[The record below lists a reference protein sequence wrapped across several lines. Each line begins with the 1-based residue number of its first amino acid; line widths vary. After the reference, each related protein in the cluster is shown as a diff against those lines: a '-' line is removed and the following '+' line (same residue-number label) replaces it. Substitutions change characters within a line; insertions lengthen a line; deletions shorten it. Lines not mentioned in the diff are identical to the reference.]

1 VRYCARINLTET
13 AGIAVEQDFYGKLV
27 AIVNEDRV
35 RRKELLSRHT
45 TFRIG
50 GFADYFVCAGKDE
63 LAPVIALC
71 RREGISYFLIGNGSN
86 LLVADAGYRGV
97 VIKLDSS
104 SSCAFVEAGDF
115 VKVRAGAGE
124 LLSVFAREVIAKG
137 AAGFAF
143 AAGIPGSV
151 GGALYMN
158 AGAYGGEI
166 SDFLVGVQ
174 VLTENGKIV
183 FMPREELEFSYR
195 SSIFQNREIY
205 ALSADFCFPRGDA
218 HAEQRRMEELS
229 ALRREK
235 QPLEYPSA
243 GSTFK
248 RPSGH
253 FAGKLIMEAGLS
265 GLRVGGA
272 KVAEKHCGFVVND
285 ADATAKDVVELI
297 AKVRESVWEKHGVRL
312 EPEIRFL
319 GDLSLPWGDEKR

>member
-1 VRYCARINLTET
+1 MRENARINLTET

-50 GFADYFVCAGKDE
+50 GFADYFVCVDKEE

-71 RREGISYFLIGNGSN
+71 RREKVPCFLIGNGSN
-86 LLVADAGYRGV
+86 LLAADTGYCGV

-104 SSCAFVEAGDF
+104 GDCTFFEAGDF
-115 VKVRAGAGE
+115 VKARVGAGE
-124 LLSVFAREVIAKG
+124 LLSAFAREAAAQG

-143 AAGIPGSV
+143 AAGIPGSI

-174 VLTENGKIV
+174 VLTGNGEVV
-183 FMPREELEFSYR
+183 FMPKDELEFSYR
-195 SSIFQNREIY
+195 SSIFQKKEIY
-205 ALSADFCFPRGDA
+205 ALFADFCFPRGDVCE
-218 HAEQRRMEELS
+218 EQKQIEELS

-248 RPSGH
+248 RPAGN
-253 FAGKLIMEAGLS
+253 FAGKLIMESGLS
-265 GLRVGGA
+265 GFRVGGA

-285 ADATAKDVVELI
+285 AGATAKDVMELI
-297 AKVRESVWEKHGVRL
+297 AKVKEIVWEKQGVKL

-319 GDLSLPWGDEKR
+319 GDFS